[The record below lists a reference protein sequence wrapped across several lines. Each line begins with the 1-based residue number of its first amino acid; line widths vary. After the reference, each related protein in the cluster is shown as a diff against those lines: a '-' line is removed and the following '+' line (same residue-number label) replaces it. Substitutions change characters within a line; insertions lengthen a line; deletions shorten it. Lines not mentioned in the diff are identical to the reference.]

1 MKLLLE
7 NWRQYVKQEVESFLP
22 HGTVRD
28 INMIGSSTL
37 SPEEQDRQD
46 MEKHGHIQAERDID
60 IEVQIADIT
69 REEAEEWAFSNEAER
84 LEIENNYDVQL
95 TIVENWRKFLTE
107 QDVSPVTGKPY
118 PKGVLP
124 KDYEEYDDWAAGKFS
139 PADASSPQIAQQKAQ
154 AGKEANIQPGDLAQ
168 LKTVGDLRKAVKVAL
183 TAKRKGQGK
192 EALKDLAKSSVT
204 GALLGAADSLKDL
217 ILQTYKLPDDKSTG
231 TGLDALNIDD
241 EISAIIDDQV
251 ENRFLNWLVKSLE
264 GQEDEVPLQKLNMDR
279 LLQKFLMQQ
288 FNRRTIK
295 SPELK
300 E

>member
-1 MKLLLE
+1 MELL
-7 NWRQYVKQEVESFLP
+7 
-22 HGTVRD
+22 
-28 INMIGSSTL
+28 M
-37 SPEEQDRQD
+37 
-46 MEKHGHIQAERDID
+46 
-60 IEVQIADIT
+60 
-69 REEAEEWAFSNEAER
+69 
-84 LEIENNYDVQL
+84 
-95 TIVENWRKFLTE
+95 ENWRKYLAE

-118 PKGVLP
+118 PKGVGP
-124 KDYEEYDDWAAGKFS
+124 DQYGEYDDWAAGKFS
-139 PADASSPQIAQQKAQ
+139 PTDVENPKIAQQKAQ
-154 AGKEANIQPGDLAQ
+154 AGKAANIQPGDLAQ

-241 EISAIIDDQV
+241 EISAMIDDQV

-264 GQEDEVPLQKLNMDR
+264 GQEDETPLQKLNMDR

-288 FNRRTIK
+288 FNQRTIK